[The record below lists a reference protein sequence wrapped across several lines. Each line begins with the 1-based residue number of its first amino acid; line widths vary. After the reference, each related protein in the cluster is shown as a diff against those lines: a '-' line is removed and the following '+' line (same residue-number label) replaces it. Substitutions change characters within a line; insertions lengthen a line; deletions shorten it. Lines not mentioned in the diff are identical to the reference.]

1 MKKPPKIIIIIITD
15 PFSQLVAAVS
25 ILLETFDD
33 EDVSGKTRR
42 FCGGNMAVTCV
53 SSPGLKY

>member
-1 MKKPPKIIIIIITD
+1 MIIITD

-42 FCGGNMAVTCV
+42 FCGGNMRLFTWFKI
-53 SSPGLKY
+53 LIYL